1 MSPVHAFHQ
10 VSTLKV
16 PGVTQARIP
25 TEMFRAPKVSPMPD
39 QVGSEPPP
47 EADITHLRVVDPDA
61 YPDWEAVYTDNV
73 ERVYRTI
80 YRRVGNR
87 PDAED
92 LTSEVFRTAF
102 GPLRLA
108 SSKGEVRSYLLT
120 TAQTVLASHWRRTL
134 GLSVTSIDPIADFD
148 DFVEPAL
155 VAEHS
160 GDAPRRAGKIL
171 AALPDRYRRILELR
185 FLEAC
190 TIKEA
195 AQAMGVSV
203 SNAKVLQHRALRMAA
218 KLGSEDDR

>member
-1 MSPVHAFHQ
+1 
-10 VSTLKV
+10 
-16 PGVTQARIP
+16 
-25 TEMFRAPKVSPMPD
+25 MPD
-39 QVGSEPPP
+39 EIGSKPEP
-47 EADITHLRVVDPDA
+47 EADATHLRVVDPDA

-80 YRRVGNR
+80 YARVGNR

-92 LTSEVFRTAF
+92 LTSEVFRTVL
-102 GPLRLA
+102 GPLRLS

-120 TAQTVLASHWRRTL
+120 TAQTTLASHWRRTL
-134 GLSVTSIDPIADFD
+134 GLSVTSIDRNAEFD
-148 DFVEPAL
+148 HFVEPAL
-155 VAEHS
+155 VSEHS
-160 GDAPRRAGKIL
+160 DAPRRAGRIL

-203 SNAKVLQHRALRMAA
+203 GNAKVLQHRALRMAA
-218 KLGSEDDR
+218 KLGSEDDQ

>member
-1 MSPVHAFHQ
+1 MSRTPLP
-10 VSTLKV
+10 S
-16 PGVTQARIP
+16 AR
-25 TEMFRAPKVSPMPD
+25 RAVQPHPATGDS
-39 QVGSEPPP
+39 
-47 EADITHLRVVDPDA
+47 ARLRVVDPDG
-61 YPDWEAVYTDNV
+61 YTDWEAVYRDNID
-73 ERVYRTI
+73 RLYRLM
-80 YRRVGNR
+80 YARVGNR

-92 LTSEVFRTAF
+92 LTSEVFRTAL

-134 GLSVTSIDPIADFD
+134 GLHVTSIDPESDLASLA
-148 DFVEPAL
+148 EPSKT
-155 VAEHS
+155 EDPS
-160 GDAPRRAGKIL
+160 DAPQRAGKIL

-195 AQAMGVSV
+195 AQAMNVSV

-218 KLGSEDDR
+218 KAGLELEQ